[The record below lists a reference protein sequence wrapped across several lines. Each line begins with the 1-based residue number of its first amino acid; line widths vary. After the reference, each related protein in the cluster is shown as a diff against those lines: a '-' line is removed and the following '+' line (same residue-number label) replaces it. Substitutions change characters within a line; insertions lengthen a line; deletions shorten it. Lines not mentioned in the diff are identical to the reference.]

1 MPFYQCISLVGSLLQ
16 EQKEE
21 IVREVTRIHCQET
34 GGLPRFIQIQFDEV
48 TSDNVFQNGKP
59 SSAIRLH
66 ARIRAGRDAAT
77 KLRMLHAYTDL
88 NAYTDLIA
96 RVARVPVDD
105 IMVAFIETSYEN
117 IMEAGV
123 RLPPPGEEKA
133 WLAQFEQ
140 RA

>member
-1 MPFYQCISLVGSLLQ
+1 MPFYRCISLAGSLSQ

-34 GGLPRFIQIQFDEV
+34 GGLPRFVQILFDEV

-77 KLRMLHAYTDL
+77 KLRMLR
-88 NAYTDLIA
+88 AYTDLIA

-105 IMVAFIETSYEN
+105 IMIGFIETSYEN
-117 IMEAGV
+117 VMEAGV

-140 RA
+140 RASDTP

>member
-1 MPFYQCISLVGSLLQ
+1 MPFYHCISLVGSLLQ

-66 ARIRAGRDAAT
+66 ARIRAGRDAANET
-77 KLRMLHAYTDL
+77 AHAPCLHGPHRPRGT
-88 NAYTDLIA
+88 
-96 RVARVPVDD
+96 R
-105 IMVAFIETSYEN
+105 S
-117 IMEAGV
+117 G
-123 RLPPPGEEKA
+123 
-133 WLAQFEQ
+133 
-140 RA
+140 